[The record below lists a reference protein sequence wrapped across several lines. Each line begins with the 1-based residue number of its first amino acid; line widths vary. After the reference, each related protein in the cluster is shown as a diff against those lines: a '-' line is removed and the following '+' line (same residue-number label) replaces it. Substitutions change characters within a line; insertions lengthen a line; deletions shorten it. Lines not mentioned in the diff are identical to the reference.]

1 MTRTRIGL
9 IAFALVASMTTFGA
23 GRAAAD
29 RVVIEPPI
37 FVPEVEFH
45 HEDGYYRTHDGH
57 YYHYDHERNGWH
69 YGRNHEEGVR
79 YEHERERRHH

>member
-1 MTRTRIGL
+1 MTRMRSVVLGF
-9 IAFALVASMTTFGA
+9 AFASSLVTLAPGVA
-23 GRAAAD
+23 LAQ
-29 RVVIEPPI
+29 RVVIEPPV

-45 HEDGYYRTHDGH
+45 HEDGYYRTHEGH
-57 YYHYDHERNGWH
+57 YYHYDRDRSGWH

>member
-1 MTRTRIGL
+1 MISTRSGVL
-9 IAFALVASMTTFGA
+9 ALAFASSLVTLAPRVA
-23 GRAAAD
+23 LAQ

-37 FVPEVEFH
+37 FVPEADFH

-57 YYHYDHERNGWH
+57 YYHYDRDRSGWH

-79 YEHERERRHH
+79 FEHERERRHH